1 MTKRESCLLA
11 AVCLLLGIVV
21 GFLISPVKSGICI
34 GNSNNRINR
43 GEE

>member
-1 MTKRESCLLA
+1 MRKRESCLLA

-34 GNSNNRINR
+34 GNSNNRINS